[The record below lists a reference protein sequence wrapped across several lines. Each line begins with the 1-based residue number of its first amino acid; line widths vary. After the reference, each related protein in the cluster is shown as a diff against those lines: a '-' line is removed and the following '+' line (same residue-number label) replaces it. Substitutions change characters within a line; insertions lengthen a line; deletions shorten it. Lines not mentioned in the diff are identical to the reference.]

1 MKIIKSVESVK
12 ISVIIMAFNEANT
25 LEGVTKEINST
36 LIGLGNP
43 YEIVIIND
51 GSLDETG
58 TIADRLSG
66 VINNVHVI
74 HHEVNRGIGEVYR
87 TGFSHAQGDLITFF
101 PADGQFPAA
110 IINQFTFL
118 ISDADMVLGYLQN
131 RRASLISKGLSKM
144 EKILYTTLFGPLPK
158 FQGILMFRRDLLKEL
173 ELKSTG
179 RGWAVLMELIIRV
192 SRGGYRV
199 ISAPTEIRLRL
210 SGKSKVNNLATVW
223 ANLKQV
229 FVLRNYI

>member
-1 MKIIKSVESVK
+1 MEMNKKGENAK

-36 LIGLGNP
+36 LMGLGNP

-66 VINNVHVI
+66 EIKNIHVI
-74 HHEVNRGIGEVYR
+74 HHEVNQGIGEVYR

-110 IINQFTFL
+110 IINQFTSL
-118 ISDADMVLGYLQN
+118 ISGADMVLGYLQN
-131 RRASLISKGLSKM
+131 RQASLISKGLSKM
-144 EKILYTTLFGPLPK
+144 EKILYTILFGPLPK
-158 FQGILMFRRDLLKEL
+158 FQGILMFRRNLLKEF

-199 ISAPTEIRLRL
+199 ISAPTEACLRL
-210 SGKSKVNNLATVW
+210 SGKSKVNNLATIW

-229 FVLRNYI
+229 FILRRHI